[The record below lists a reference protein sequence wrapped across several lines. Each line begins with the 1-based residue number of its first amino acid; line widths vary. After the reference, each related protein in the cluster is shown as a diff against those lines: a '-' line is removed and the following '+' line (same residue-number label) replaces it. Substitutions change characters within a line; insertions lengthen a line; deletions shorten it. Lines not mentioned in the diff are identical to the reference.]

1 MSSAKG
7 DKLPRRGSE
16 LPRGILELARILSSR
31 KIVTMGELKQNFE
44 ATAERTLFRQLK
56 RLAYRTSYTHGGR
69 YFALDEIAE
78 FNDDG
83 LWCCKSV
90 WFSQHGTLHST
101 LETWVTAS
109 DNGFFANELKQALHV
124 NVKETLLR
132 LIKGGRIDRE
142 RMAGR
147 YLYCA
152 VESARRKRQLLAR
165 KAELAAEEPS
175 DELKAAILIFFALL
189 DEQQRR
195 LFAGLES
202 MRRGRGGD
210 SFVAELVGVN
220 VHTIAKGRKQLLERD
235 IEMDRIRAAGG
246 GRHPKKAPR
255 SSRRSK
261 S

>member
-1 MSSAKG
+1 MTNTKG
-7 DKLPRRGSE
+7 DKLPSGSD
-16 LPRGILELARILSSR
+16 LRLEIQDLGRIMRSK

-44 ATAERTLFRQLK
+44 STAERTLFRRLK
-56 RLAYRTSYTHGGR
+56 QLAYRTSYTHGGR
-69 YFALDEIAE
+69 YFSLDEIAE

-101 LETWVTAS
+101 LENWVTAS
-109 DNGFFANELKQALHV
+109 DNGFFANELKQALHA

-132 LIKGGRIDRE
+132 LVKGDKIVRE

-152 VESARRKRQLLAR
+152 LGSAQRKRQILAR
-165 KAELAAEEPS
+165 KTEFAAEEPS
-175 DELKAAILIFFALL
+175 DELMAAILIFFALL

-220 VHTIAKGRKQLLERD
+220 VHTVAKGRKQLLERD
-235 IEMDRIRAAGG
+235 IEMDRVRAAGG

-255 SSRRSK
+255 SSARSK

>member
-1 MSSAKG
+1 MPSTKG
-7 DKLPRRGSE
+7 DKLPRRVSDLARE
-16 LPRGILELARILSSR
+16 MQELARILDSR
-31 KIVTMGELKQNFE
+31 KIVTMGELKQYFE
-44 ATAERTLFRQLK
+44 ATAERTLFRRLK
-56 RLAYRTSYTHGGR
+56 KLAYRTSYTHGGR

-90 WFSQHGTLHST
+90 WFSQQGTLHST
-101 LETWVTAS
+101 LETWVADS
-109 DNGFFANELKQALHV
+109 DKGFFANELKRALHV
-124 NVKETLLR
+124 SVKETLLR
-132 LIKGGRIDRE
+132 LVKGGRIVRE
-142 RMAGR
+142 RVAGR

-152 VESARRKRQLLAR
+152 VESAQRKRQLLAR

-202 MRRGRGGD
+202 IRRGRGGD

-255 SSRRSK
+255 SFRQSK

>member
-1 MSSAKG
+1 MQNTKG
-7 DKLPRRGSE
+7 DKLPDGSDLRLE
-16 LPRGILELARILSSR
+16 VQELARILRSR
-31 KIVTMGELKQNFE
+31 KIVTMSELKQNFE
-44 ATAERTLFRQLK
+44 ATAERTLFRRLK
-56 RLAYRTSYTHGGR
+56 QLAYCTSYTHGGR
-69 YFALDEIAE
+69 YFTLDEIAN
-78 FNDDG
+78 FNDEG

-90 WFSQHGTLHST
+90 WFSRHGTLHST
-101 LETWVTAS
+101 LETWVTAA
-109 DNGFFANELKQALHV
+109 DNGFFAHELKQALHA

-132 LIKGGRIDRE
+132 LVKGKKIVRE

-152 VESARRKRQLLAR
+152 VGTTERKRQILAR

-175 DELKAAILIFFALL
+175 NELKAAILIFFALL
-189 DEQQRR
+189 DEKQRR

-202 MRRGRGGD
+202 MRRGRGGN

-220 VHTIAKGRKQLLERD
+220 VHTVAKGRKQLLERD
-235 IEMDRIRAAGG
+235 IEMDRVRAAGG

-255 SSRRSK
+255 LSRRSK